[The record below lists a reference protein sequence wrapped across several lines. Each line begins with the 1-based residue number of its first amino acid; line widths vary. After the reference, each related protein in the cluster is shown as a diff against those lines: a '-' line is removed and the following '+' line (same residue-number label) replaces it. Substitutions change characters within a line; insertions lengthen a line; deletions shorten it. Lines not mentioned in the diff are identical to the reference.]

1 MSSESG
7 ELHSRVQEMHAIST
21 KPQGKSRTKMSRK
34 VVGLAR
40 NFGWP
45 VNRQGYAEVD
55 AEYVEI
61 LCKTESEIMEA
72 IADADAVFAPA
83 EHFGREVIEH
93 MRKCRLIS
101 VAGVGYD
108 HVDTDAATER
118 GICVSNTPEYCT
130 EEVSDQAMA
139 LLLAC
144 ARKVVASVA
153 RVKAGEWDSL
163 VDARLQ
169 TEIRPMFRMRGQTLG
184 IVGIGRIGRALVPKA
199 RGFGM
204 RVIAYDPYLD
214 PGVAR
219 EMMVDLVEFDRLLEE
234 SDFVSL
240 HMPLTSETGHM
251 FGLEQFRRMKPT
263 AVFINVS
270 RGGLVNERALHTAL
284 TRGYIAGAGLD
295 VTDPEPPAADNP
307 LLKLENALI
316 TPHTGYYSEQS
327 LIDVLEQ
334 AEEEVFRVLG
344 GDWPRNLVNGGVKEI
359 YVRKWGQ
366 T

>member
-1 MSSESG
+1 MGRSSADARCFRDPG
-7 ELHSRVQEMHAIST
+7 RQRQEIRM
-21 KPQGKSRTKMSRK
+21 RRK

-61 LCKTESEIMEA
+61 SCKTESEIIKA
-72 IADADAVFAPA
+72 TADADAVFAPA
-83 EHFGREVIEH
+83 EHFGREVIGH

-101 VAGVGYD
+101 VVGVGYD
-108 HVDTDAATER
+108 HVDIDAATEH

-144 ARKVVASVA
+144 ARKVVASVV

-169 TEIRPMFRMRGQTLG
+169 TEIRPMFRLRGQTLG

-234 SDFVSL
+234 ADFVSL
-240 HMPLTSETGHM
+240 HMPLTSETGHI
-251 FGLEQFRRMKPT
+251 FGLEQFKRMKPT
-263 AVFINVS
+263 AFLINVS
-270 RGGLVNERALHTAL
+270 RGGLVDEKALYAAL
-284 TRGYIAGAGLD
+284 TRGYIAGVGLD
-295 VTDPEPPAADNP
+295 VTDPEPPTADNP
-307 LLKLENALI
+307 LLKLENALV

-327 LIDVLEQ
+327 LIDVLRQ
-334 AEEEVFRVLG
+334 AEDEVFRVLG
-344 GDWPRNLVNGGVKEI
+344 GDLPRNLVNSDVKEA
-359 YVRKWGQ
+359 YAKKWGL
-366 T
+366 TLA